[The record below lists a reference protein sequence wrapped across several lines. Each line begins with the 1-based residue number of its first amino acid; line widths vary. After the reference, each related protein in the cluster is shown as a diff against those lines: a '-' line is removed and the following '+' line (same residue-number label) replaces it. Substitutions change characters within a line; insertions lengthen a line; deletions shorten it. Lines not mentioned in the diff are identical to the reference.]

1 MFCVKKVWLIVDTW
15 RGMFVWLNH
24 LTQKQG
30 ENLEMEKEYFMQPEQ
45 MQVVLFQCKFL
56 DQDEWRSSDAVRG
69 NCLSSLH
76 LSYV

>member
-1 MFCVKKVWLIVDTW
+1 MFCVKKVWLIVDTR

-24 LTQKQG
+24 LAQKQG

-45 MQVVLFQCKFL
+45 MQVVIFQCKFL

-69 NCLSSLH
+69 
-76 LSYV
+76 